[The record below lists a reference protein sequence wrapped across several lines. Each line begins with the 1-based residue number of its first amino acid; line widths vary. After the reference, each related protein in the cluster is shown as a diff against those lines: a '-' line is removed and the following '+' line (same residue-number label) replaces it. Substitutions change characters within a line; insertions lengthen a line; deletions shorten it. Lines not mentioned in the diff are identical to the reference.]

1 MGLKSQER
9 DRINEIWEHP
19 KWQRAYH
26 KIQELEQDRRFCGHS
41 LEHFLDVARL
51 AYIYSL
57 EEQSKIP
64 REWIYAAALL
74 HDIGRHEQ
82 YLNQIPHQEASA
94 VLARGILKDCG
105 FLENEQS
112 EIIQAI
118 RGHRKDQN
126 QEGSLSHYLYQ
137 ADKRSR
143 CCIICPA
150 EKECNWS
157 EEKKNWKIS
166 Y

>member
-1 MGLKSQER
+1 MRLKGQNH

-19 KWQRAYH
+19 EYQKAYH
-26 KIQELEQDRRFCGHS
+26 KIQELEKDRKFCGHS

-94 VLARGILKDCG
+94 VLAQRILPDCG
-105 FLENEQS
+105 FSELEQS
-112 EIIQAI
+112 QIIQAI
-118 RGHRKDQN
+118 REHRKSRN
-126 QEGSLSHYLYQ
+126 KGGSLMRYLYQ
-137 ADKRSR
+137 ADKKSR
-143 CCIICPA
+143 CCLICPA
-150 EKECNWS
+150 EKECNWA

-166 Y
+166 D